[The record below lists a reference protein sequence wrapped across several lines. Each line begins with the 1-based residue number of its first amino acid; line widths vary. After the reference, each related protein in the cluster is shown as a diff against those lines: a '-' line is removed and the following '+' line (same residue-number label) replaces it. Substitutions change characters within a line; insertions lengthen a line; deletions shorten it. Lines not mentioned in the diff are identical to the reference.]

1 MQSSN
6 APTKIAL
13 PFANTSSARR
23 AIPAASQIGITPGAA
38 SLTDGFPPLTRT
50 ALSIGGV
57 PPSGLDMNGA
67 LYLLSATDQWGQAGG
82 QPTYDGAFSTAIGG
96 YPLGAVLKSTDGLT
110 WWRCTAEN
118 NTSNPDAGG
127 AGWDSDTVLLSA
139 AGDGTPVMDGIAAR
153 GASTHGARADHIH
166 PTDTSLL
173 PKAGGTMIGALALDA
188 GSVSTAPT
196 AAPGTNTTQIATT
209 AFAAAATAAAA
220 AAAAATYAPIN
231 SPALTGVPAAPTATA
246 GTNTAQLATTAFVQA
261 ATAIAASSFSLG
273 SLSTGAVAPNGS
285 GYMAFSNGLILQWC
299 SQYSGDTIQ
308 GSPGSTGIIN
318 FPLTFPNRCL
328 SCHPT
333 LFANTSEANVS
344 VSLAGGPTTTQAYYQ
359 VQEWGSSVQFI
370 TVCIFA
376 IGY

>member
-6 APTKIAL
+6 APTKIAV
-13 PFANTSSARR
+13 PFANTSGARR

-50 ALSIGGV
+50 ARLIGGV
-57 PPSGLDMNGA
+57 PPSGLDMNGV
-67 LYLLSATDQWGQAGG
+67 LYLLSASDQWGQAGG
-82 QPTYDGAFSTAIGG
+82 QPTYDSTFSTAIGG

-127 AGWDSDTVLLSA
+127 AGWVSDTVLLSA
-139 AGDGTPVMDGIAAR
+139 AGDGTPAMDGTAAR
-153 GASTHGARADHIH
+153 GASTHGARADHVH

-173 PKAGGTMIGALALDA
+173 PKAGGTMTGALALDA

-231 SPALTGVPAAPTATA
+231 SPALTGVPAAPTAA
-246 GTNTAQLATTAFVQA
+246 PGTNTTQIASTAFVQA
-261 ATAIAASSFSLG
+261 AVTAIGGGEIKQKG
-273 SLSTGAVAPNGS
+273 SITIGDLSDSAG
-285 GYMAFSNGLILQWC
+285 
-299 SQYSGDTIQ
+299 GD
-308 GSPGSTGIIN
+308 PGS
-318 FPLTFPNRCL
+318 FTFPTAFPTSCDQIFL
-328 SCHPT
+328 SIEDPT
-333 LFANTSEANVS
+333 SYDTAYAITARSRFGFSYNFQKLGNGRVENITLHW
-344 VSLAGGPTTTQAYYQ
+344 LAYGT
-359 VQEWGSSVQFI
+359 
-370 TVCIFA
+370 
-376 IGY
+376 